1 MRQLRS
7 ILVHISLFPSHK
19 RSQRNA
25 KHHWRVQRHTSECDC
40 TFKAHWHIQDWIA
53 LLGGAGEK
61 KERERKE
68 RKMLSIQNTI
78 HNIYFYC
85 VKLTAFILHTEQTR
99 SQSITHTINPAIF
112 FPWRWFLE
120 KLKITWCKW
129 CRGWCSW
136 IYKLGW
142 KVWHAELDYTV

>member
-1 MRQLRS
+1 MRQLHS

-25 KHHWRVQRHTSECDC
+25 KHHWGVQRHTSECDC

-53 LLGGAGEK
+53 LLEGGKKGK
-61 KERERKE
+61 KERKE
-68 RKMLSIQNTI
+68 GKRLSIQNTI

-85 VKLTAFILHTEQTR
+85 VKLTTFILLTEQTR
-99 SQSITHTINPAIF
+99 SQSITHTINPAF
-112 FPWRWFLE
+112 FFHRSWFQE
-120 KLKITWCKW
+120 KLKITQCKW

-142 KVWHAELDYTV
+142 KVGRVELDYTI